1 VTTSPRYDTIGR
13 TYTATRQP
21 DPRIAQRI
29 AAALG
34 DARRVVNIGAGT
46 GSYET
51 AVPVVAA
58 VEPSPVMLAQR
69 PADVAP
75 AARGVAEH
83 LPFRDGAFDAA
94 LMIFTIHHWT
104 DWRAGLREV
113 RRVADRAVIFGW
125 DSAIQDHFWLTT
137 EYLPEALTD
146 PMVSEVSVADLTSE
160 LGELSVVNVP
170 VPNDCV
176 DGFFACYWARPEA
189 YLDPVVRA
197 GISCLSLL
205 DQELVE
211 ARMAQ
216 LAADLGSGVWD
227 ERHPGLRERP
237 ELDVGYRLFIAE
249 ELPPA
254 P

>member
-1 VTTSPRYDTIGR
+1 MATAPRYDTIGQ
-13 TYTATRQP
+13 TYTATRRP
-21 DPRIAQRI
+21 DPRIAAQI
-29 AAALG
+29 AAALAG
-34 DARRVVNIGAGT
+34 AQRVVNIGAGT

-58 VEPSPVMLAQR
+58 LEPSPVMIAQR
-69 PADVAP
+69 PPEVAP

-113 RRVADRAVIFGW
+113 RRVADRAVVFGW

-146 PMVSEVSVADLTSE
+146 PQVEEVSVDDLASE
-160 LGELSVVNVP
+160 LGAVTVVDVP
-170 VPNDCV
+170 VPNDCA

-205 DQELVE
+205 DQDLVE
-211 ARMAQ
+211 ARMSQ
-216 LAADLGSGVWD
+216 LADDLESGAWD
-227 ERHPGLRERP
+227 ARHPGLRERP
-237 ELDVGYRLFIAE
+237 ELDVGYRLFIAG
-249 ELPPA
+249 
-254 P
+254 